1 MAKRNGTWKV
11 ITIVG
16 TFITVIIGA
25 AITYG
30 MLCQDVEQTHEEMN
44 RVSTDVETIKQSVA
58 RNAENNAVV
67 DRDIYY
73 MQLDIEEIKADN
85 KVIKHGVDVI
95 IEKLDEE

>member
-1 MAKRNGTWKV
+1 M

-44 RVSTDVETIKQSVA
+44 RVSADVEIIKQGVA

-73 MQLDIEEIKADN
+73 MQLDIEEIKEN
-85 KVIKHGVDVI
+85 NQIIKQGVEII